1 MKRVEKL
8 ALSKCGLEEEIDD
21 GLVASRDGPSRGYA
35 LEARLNVVPLGLNF
49 VLNLNE
55 KYPIL

>member
-8 ALSKCGLEEEIDD
+8 ALSKCGRKEEIDD

-35 LEARLNVVPLGLNF
+35 LEARLNVVPLGLN
-49 VLNLNE
+49 L
-55 KYPIL
+55 Y